1 MTDKEMAM
9 KIATVILGQQIKEM
23 AYVSELEQYPPQWKE
38 NVDLVTG
45 SLLLDERYQNRI
57 SEIDSALSKA
67 NSSDALQILYRELFA
82 N

>member
-23 AYVSELEQYPPQWKE
+23 AYVSELEQYPAQWKE
-38 NVDLVTG
+38 NVDLATG
-45 SLLLDERYQNRI
+45 SLLLEEGYRNRI

-67 NSSDALQILYRELFA
+67 NSGDALQILYRELFV